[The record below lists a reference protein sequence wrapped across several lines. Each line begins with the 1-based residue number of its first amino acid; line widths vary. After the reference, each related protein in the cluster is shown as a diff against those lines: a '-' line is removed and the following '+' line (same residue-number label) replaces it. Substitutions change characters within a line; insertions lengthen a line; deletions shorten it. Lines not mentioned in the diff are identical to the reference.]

1 MIGCGSPDLDDKET
15 LDGIIAEAI
24 DAHNLKKRGNKG
36 EKLRYAPNE
45 QTPYTGWTKGM
56 YDNGQIRWLRQFKD
70 GKRDGIS
77 RLWYS
82 NGQKKSE
89 ANRKDGKYMSA
100 VSWKPDGE
108 KCPDTNVKDGNGVSV
123 WYYENGK
130 KRVEGNYKDGKL
142 VTGFAWKPNGDK
154 CPVTNVV
161 NGNGV
166 VVWYRKDGTERV
178 RYPYKDGKEEDV
190 WIPTVD

>member
-1 MIGCGSPDLDDKET
+1 
-15 LDGIIAEAI
+15 
-24 DAHNLKKRGNKG
+24 
-36 EKLRYAPNE
+36 
-45 QTPYTGWTKGM
+45 
-56 YDNGQIRWLRQFKD
+56 
-70 GKRDGIS
+70 
-77 RLWYS
+77 
-82 NGQKKSE
+82 
-89 ANRKDGKYMSA
+89 MSA

-166 VVWYRKDGTERV
+166 WVWYNE
-178 RYPYKDGKEEDV
+178 DGKEMFRETFKYGVLVKD
-190 WIPTVD
+190 